1 MAKFIMS
8 LTVNGDKYEFAAD
21 DTDTL
26 LDVIRNQ
33 LAMTGTKRG
42 CTTGSCG
49 VCTVNND
56 NGEAILSCLTLA
68 REWDGDAIITIEGLE
83 ANGELDAIQA
93 AFVEFGAV
101 QCGFCTP
108 GVIMSAKAL
117 LNRYPQPTE
126 EQINEGMAGVLCRC
140 TGHIKVKEAIRN
152 DFRLRQGLNTQD
164 NNSEAGDAQ
173 NIPATGFH
181 YPGQLDEG

>member
-1 MAKFIMS
+1 MAKHIMTC
-8 LTVNGDKYEFAAD
+8 TVNGDAKEFAVD

-33 LAMTGTKRG
+33 IGLTGTKRG

-49 VCTVNND
+49 VCTINND
-56 NGEAILSCLTLA
+56 RGESILSCLSHAL
-68 REWDGDAIITIEGLE
+68 EWDGESITTIEGLE
-83 ANGELDAIQA
+83 AGGELDAIQA

-117 LNRYPQPTE
+117 LNKYPEPTE

-140 TGHIKVKEAIRN
+140 TGHIKVKDAIRN
-152 DFRLRQGLNTQD
+152 DFRLRQELIKKALHD
-164 NNSEAGDAQ
+164 DA
-173 NIPATGFH
+173 
-181 YPGQLDEG
+181 

>member
-1 MAKFIMS
+1 MAKHIMS
-8 LTVNGDKYEFAAD
+8 LNVNGDKHEFAVD

-33 LAMTGTKRG
+33 LVMTGTKRG

-56 NGEAILSCLTLA
+56 RGEAILTCLTLA
-68 REWDGDAIITIEGLE
+68 REWDGDSITTIEGLE
-83 ANGELDAIQA
+83 ANGELDAIQS

-117 LNRYPQPTE
+117 LNRYPEPTE

-140 TGHIKVKEAIRN
+140 TGHIKVKDAIRN
-152 DFRLRQGLNTQD
+152 DFRMRQGMKNKDQTS
-164 NNSEAGDAQ
+164 NASESENVSSG
-173 NIPATGFH
+173 IS
-181 YPGQLDEG
+181 YPGQK

>member
-1 MAKFIMS
+1 MAKHIMNIA
-8 LTVNGDKYEFAAD
+8 VNGDRHEFAVD

-33 LAMTGTKRG
+33 IGLTGTKRG

-49 VCTVNND
+49 VCTINND
-56 NGEAILSCLTLA
+56 RGEAIFSCLTHAL
-68 REWDGDAIITIEGLE
+68 EWDGESVITIEGLE

-117 LNRYPQPTE
+117 LNKYPQPTE

-152 DFRLRQGLNTQD
+152 DFRLRQERIKRVL
-164 NNSEAGDAQ
+164 AG
-173 NIPATGFH
+173 
-181 YPGQLDEG
+181 